1 MNNELLSKK
10 IPNILIV
17 DDIPDNLK
25 VLGDILKGKGYKVRP
40 VLNGV
45 MALQVAEK
53 EKPDLI
59 LLDIMMPDMDGY
71 EVSRK
76 IQENELLK
84 DIPVIFISALNDTND
99 IVKAFAAG
107 GVDYITKPFKAE
119 EVKAR
124 VATHLK
130 IRQQKLRLQEL
141 NSEKVKFFSI
151 LAHDLRGPLGGL
163 MMLAEMM
170 KDNSL
175 DLTPAQKQELTINLS
190 DSASNIYNLLENL
203 LQWSQI
209 QNGHLKYKPEI
220 LNINS
225 IINDCIKILEET
237 YKNKSITI
245 KVNIANDL
253 EIIADNIMIQIII
266 RNLLSNAIKFTNHGG
281 EINISA
287 IAKEDNEAIIS
298 VSDNGIGM
306 GFELL
311 NNLFKIDSKVS
322 RIGTEGEPSSGLG
335 LLLCKEFVEKQG
347 GKIWVE
353 STESKGSIF
362 NFTVFIN
369 KEQIDN
375 VVLKDAENIKEIIG
389 SLKNLKIL
397 IAEDNKMSQMLL
409 NIAIR
414 KYFKE
419 VINVN
424 NGIEALETYKNHPDL
439 DIIIM
444 DINMPEMDG
453 YEATRQIRQLNNNV
467 IIIAQTA
474 FLLSIEKEKAIES
487 GCNDYISKPIDTNLL
502 MNLIHKNIKNH
513 SKE

>member
-237 YKNKSITI
+237 
-245 KVNIANDL
+245 
-253 EIIADNIMIQIII
+253 
-266 RNLLSNAIKFTNHGG
+266 
-281 EINISA
+281 
-287 IAKEDNEAIIS
+287 
-298 VSDNGIGM
+298 
-306 GFELL
+306 
-311 NNLFKIDSKVS
+311 
-322 RIGTEGEPSSGLG
+322 
-335 LLLCKEFVEKQG
+335 
-347 GKIWVE
+347 
-353 STESKGSIF
+353 
-362 NFTVFIN
+362 
-369 KEQIDN
+369 
-375 VVLKDAENIKEIIG
+375 
-389 SLKNLKIL
+389 
-397 IAEDNKMSQMLL
+397 
-409 NIAIR
+409 
-414 KYFKE
+414 
-419 VINVN
+419 
-424 NGIEALETYKNHPDL
+424 
-439 DIIIM
+439 
-444 DINMPEMDG
+444 
-453 YEATRQIRQLNNNV
+453 
-467 IIIAQTA
+467 
-474 FLLSIEKEKAIES
+474 
-487 GCNDYISKPIDTNLL
+487 
-502 MNLIHKNIKNH
+502 
-513 SKE
+513 

>member
-1 MNNELLSKK
+1 MNNELFSKK

-25 VLGDILKGKGYKVRP
+25 VLGDILKGNGYKVRP

-76 IQENELLK
+76 IQENDLLK
-84 DIPVIFISALNDTND
+84 DIPVIFISALNETND

-130 IRQQKLRLQEL
+130 LRQQKLKLQEL

-175 DLTPAQKQELTINLS
+175 DLTPDQKQELTINLS

-203 LQWSQI
+203 LQWSQL
-209 QNGHLKYKPEI
+209 QNGHIKFKPDI

-225 IINDCIKILEET
+225 IANDCIKILKET
-237 YKNKSITI
+237 YKNKSISI
-245 KVNIANDL
+245 NLNIANDL
-253 EIIADNIMIQIII
+253 EIIADNIMMQIIL
-266 RNLLSNAIKFTNHGG
+266 RNLLSNAIKFTPHGG

-287 IAKEDNEAIIS
+287 MNKEDNEAIIS

-322 RIGTEGEPSSGLG
+322 RSGTEGEPSSGLG

-353 STESKGSIF
+353 STEGKGSVF
-362 NFTVFIN
+362 NFTVSIN
-369 KEQIDN
+369 KEQSDKVILNDT
-375 VVLKDAENIKEIIG
+375 ENIKEISS

-409 NIAIR
+409 NFAIR

-424 NGIEALETYKNHPDL
+424 NGLEALEAYENHPDL
-439 DIIIM
+439 DVIIM

-453 YEATRQIRQLNNNV
+453 YEASRKIRELNKNV

-487 GCNDYISKPIDTNLL
+487 GCNDYISKPIDTASLL
-502 MNLIHKNIKNH
+502 NLIHKHIKN
-513 SKE
+513 